1 MATEDKLRDYL
12 KRVTVDLTEA
22 RRHLAE
28 VEQARHEPIAIV
40 GMACRFPGGVTSP
53 EDLWELVTD
62 EVDAIGEFPKN
73 RGWDLDGL
81 YDPDPEALGKSYT
94 RHGGFLY
101 DAADFD
107 AGFFDMSPRNALAT
121 DPQHRVFLET
131 CWEVFERAGIDPA
144 TLPGSKTGVFAGL
157 MYNDYAMRFN
167 GASPPALEGML
178 LVSSAP
184 SVLSGRVSYTLGL
197 TGPALTL
204 DTACSSSLVAI
215 HLAVQALR
223 NGECSLALAGATTVM
238 ATADPFIEFCRQRAL
253 STDGRC
259 KSFSAAAEGAAWSE
273 GVGVLLLERLSDAR
287 RNHRNILAVVRGSA
301 VNQDGRS
308 NGMTAPNGP
317 AQERV
322 ILDALADAGLDAA
335 DVDAVEAHGT
345 GTTLGDPIEAQALLA
360 TYGRNRPEEQPLWL
374 GSVKSN
380 IGHTQA
386 AAGVAGVIK
395 MVMAMR
401 HGVLPTSLY
410 ADEPT
415 THVDWST
422 GAVELLAKARD
433 WTPNGHPRRSG
444 VSSFGISGTNA
455 HVILEES
462 PEQPSP
468 LVDPPTVRHAGPPAW
483 VISARSADSL
493 VAQAKRLHEFAAGDV
508 DPVDIARA
516 LVTTRSRHKHRAVVL
531 GQDRD
536 SLLAAL
542 GDYLSG
548 KPTADVVHGVAR
560 EKAKLAF
567 LFTGQ
572 GGQRVGM
579 GRELYAAFPV
589 FAEALDE
596 VCDALDAHLDR
607 PLREVM
613 WARPDTLDAL
623 QLNHTRYT
631 QPALFAHE
639 VAAFRLLESLGVR
652 PDYLAGH
659 SVGEYAAAHVAGVWS
674 LDDAARLITARAR
687 LMQALDAPGAMVA
700 IEATPEEVEPT
711 VSGLVGIAA
720 VNGPT
725 SVVISGD
732 EQECLAVAERWRR
745 EGRRTR
751 RLSVSHAFH
760 SPLMEPML
768 DAFAAELAETK
779 FEDARILFVTN
790 LVGSDELT
798 WSAPEYWVEQIRR
811 AVLFRDTVAALETH
825 GVDTYLEV
833 GPDAVLS
840 AMAHSCLSAPEASV
854 IALHHRKRDEPDAL
868 LACLAQATVAGV
880 AVDWSALFGAADTH
894 VDLPTY
900 AFDRRRFWL
909 DPPAKGADAAS
920 MGQRALEHP
929 LLGAAVDLG
938 GDGGLILTGRLSLAG
953 HPWLADHV
961 VSGAVV
967 VPGTAVL
974 DAVMEAAAQVGC
986 DHVEELMFEA
996 PLVLPAD
1003 GDLCLQIVIDG
1014 PGESDDARPVRVFS
1028 QTGDAGWVR
1037 CASGVVAG
1045 GGGTGGVRA
1054 WAESWPPAGATTVSV
1069 DGGYDGLELLGYEY
1083 GPAFR
1088 GVSAV
1093 WRRGEELFAEVHAPE
1108 GLDLA
1113 GFGIHPAVLDSAF
1126 HALVL
1131 TADTSELRLPFVFR
1145 GVRLLASGASSL
1157 RVRLAASGDEVVV
1170 EAVDGDGRLVFGID
1184 SLRVRT
1190 ISAAQLASSATAGP
1204 VPYAV
1209 RWTPVAATG
1218 GDASRWACVGEPV
1231 PGLVGYPDRDALL
1244 AAVSSGELP
1253 MPEFVVVPCVP
1264 GSGPVPESVRDLSG
1278 RTLEVLQTWLTDER
1292 LADCRLVFLTN
1303 GVVDTAPVVAGSV
1316 WGLVRSA
1323 QSEYP
1328 GRFVLADAP
1337 EGFADW
1343 ESLAAAVSAGESQVL
1358 VRDGAVTAPR
1368 VERVAI
1374 ELSYV
1379 DQSGTVLVT
1388 GGTGGLGALIARRLV
1403 ENHDA
1408 RNLLLLSR
1416 RGIDAPGA
1424 AELVSELEG
1433 LGASVTVTS
1442 CDVSDRDALAGVLAA
1457 IPADRPL
1464 TGVVHTAGVLDD
1476 ATIDGLSAHRMDTVF
1491 TPKLDAAWHL
1501 HELTEDLPLSMF
1513 VLFSSLAGILGN
1525 PGQGNYASANTALD
1539 GLAAHRRAAGL
1550 PGVSVA
1556 WGLWDTGSG
1565 MSDTLTDAD
1574 VARMGRSGIA
1584 PLTVDQGLDLFDLA
1598 LVSSDSLLVATN
1610 WDNAGLRSRAEGG
1623 VLPSILTGLVR
1634 VPRRAAGTGAATGG
1648 PAALTAKLATLTEAE
1663 GARLLSDMVRGHVAA
1678 VLAYAGADAVE
1689 VDRPFSE
1696 LGFDSLTAVE
1706 LRNRLDAE
1714 TGLRLP
1720 ATLAFDHPTVAALC
1734 EFLHRTLAPAP
1745 PSAEDT
1751 VRAALDQ
1758 IQRLVDGEDDATR
1771 ATLVAML
1778 QSTLARFGG
1787 PVGADGVE
1795 DKIHS
1800 ASDDE
1805 IFAFIDSEL

>member
-1 MATEDKLRDYL
+1 A
-12 KRVTVDLTEA
+12 
-22 RRHLAE
+22 
-28 VEQARHEPIAIV
+28 
-40 GMACRFPGGVTSP
+40 
-53 EDLWELVTD
+53 
-62 EVDAIGEFPKN
+62 
-73 RGWDLDGL
+73 
-81 YDPDPEALGKSYT
+81 
-94 RHGGFLY
+94 
-101 DAADFD
+101 
-107 AGFFDMSPRNALAT
+107 
-121 DPQHRVFLET
+121 
-131 CWEVFERAGIDPA
+131 
-144 TLPGSKTGVFAGL
+144 
-157 MYNDYAMRFN
+157 
-167 GASPPALEGML
+167 
-178 LVSSAP
+178 
-184 SVLSGRVSYTLGL
+184 YTLGL
-197 TGPALTL
+197 EGPAVTL
-204 DTACSSSLVAI
+204 DAACSSSLVAL
-215 HLAVQALR
+215 HFAAHALR
-223 NGECSLALAGATTVM
+223 TEECSLALASGVTVM
-238 ATADPFIEFCRQRAL
+238 ATPNMFVEFARQRGLAP
-253 STDGRC
+253 DGRS
-259 KSFSAAAEGAAWSE
+259 KSFAAAADGVGWSE
-273 GVGVLLLERLSDAR
+273 GAGVLVLERLSDAM
-287 RNHRNILAVVRGSA
+287 RNGHRVLGVIRGSA
-301 VNQDGRS
+301 VNQDGAS
-308 NGMTAPNGP
+308 NGLTAPNGP
-317 AQERV
+317 SQERV
-322 ILDALADAGLDAA
+322 IRQALANASLSPAE
-335 DVDAVEAHGT
+335 VDAVEAHGT

-360 TYGRNRPEEQPLWL
+360 TYGKNRPAEQPLWL

-410 ADEPT
+410 ADQPT

-455 HVILEES
+455 HVIIEES

-468 LVDPPTVRHAGPPAW
+468 LVDPPATQTARYAGPPAW

-493 VAQAKRLHEFAAGDV
+493 VAQAKRLREFAAGEV
-508 DPVDIARA
+508 DPVDVARA
-516 LVTTRSRHKHRAVVL
+516 LVTTRSRLKHRAVVL

-542 GDYLSG
+542 GDYLDG
-548 KPTADVVHGVAR
+548 KPTGDVVHGVAR

-572 GGQRVGM
+572 GGQRAGM
-579 GRELYAAFPV
+579 GRELYAAFPA
-589 FAEALDE
+589 FADALDE
-596 VCDALDAHLDR
+596 VCDALDPHLDR

-613 WARPDTLDAL
+613 WARPDTMDAL
-623 QLNHTRYT
+623 ELNHTRYT

-659 SVGEYAAAHVAGVWS
+659 SVGEYAAAHVAGIWS
-674 LDDAARLITARAR
+674 LEDAARLITARAR

-711 VSGLVGIAA
+711 VSGLVAIAA

-725 SVVISGD
+725 SVVVSGD
-732 EQECLAVAERWRR
+732 EKACLAVAEHWRGQ
-745 EGRRTR
+745 GRRTR

-760 SPLMEPML
+760 SPLMEPMF
-768 DAFAAELAETK
+768 DAFAAELAAAT
-779 FEDARILFVTN
+779 FGDARIPFVTN
-790 LVGSDELT
+790 LVGSDEVT
-798 WSAPEYWVEQIRR
+798 WTGPEYWVEQIRR
-811 AVLFRDTVAALETH
+811 AVLFRDTVAGLEAH
-825 GVDTYLEV
+825 GVDTFIEV

-840 AMAHSCLSAPEASV
+840 AMAHACLSAPEASV
-854 IALHHRKRDEPDAL
+854 VALHQRKRSEPDAL
-868 LACLAQATVAGV
+868 LACLSNATVAGV
-880 AVDWSALFGAADTH
+880 AVDWSALFGPNDTH

-920 MGQRALEHP
+920 LGQRALEHP

-938 GDGGLILTGRLSLAG
+938 GEGGLVLTGRLSLAG

-1003 GDLCLQIVIDG
+1003 GDLSLQIVIDG
-1014 PGESDDARPVRVFS
+1014 PGESDEARPVRVFS

-1037 CASGVVAG
+1037 CASGVVGSG
-1045 GGGTGGVRA
+1045 GGDGGARA
-1054 WAESWPPAGATTVSV
+1054 WAESWPPAGATAVSV

-1093 WRRGEELFAEVHAPE
+1093 WRRGAELFAEVHAPE

-1131 TADTSELRLPFVFR
+1131 TADSTELRLPFVFR
-1145 GVRLLASGASSL
+1145 GVRLLASGASAL

-1170 EAVDGDGRLVFGID
+1170 EAVDGGGRLVFGID

-1209 RWTPVAATG
+1209 RWTPVAATA
-1218 GDASRWACVGEPV
+1218 GDVSRWVSVGEQV
-1231 PGLVGYPDRDALL
+1231 PGLVGYPDRDGLL
-1244 AAVSSGELP
+1244 AAVSSGELS
-1253 MPEFVVVPCVP
+1253 MPECVVVPCVAGP
-1264 GSGPVPESVRDLSG
+1264 GPVPQGVREVSG
-1278 RTLEVLQTWLTDER
+1278 QALDVLQAWLADER
-1292 LADCRLVFLTN
+1292 LADCQVVFLTR
-1303 GVVDTAPVVAGSV
+1303 GAVDGAGAVVGGSV

-1323 QSEYP
+1323 QAEYP

-1337 EGFADW
+1337 EAFEEW
-1343 ESLAAAVSAGESQVL
+1343 ETLASAVTAGESQVI
-1358 VRDGAVTAPR
+1358 VRDGAVSAPR
-1368 VERVAI
+1368 VERVATTAGK
-1374 ELSYV
+1374 STV
-1379 DQSGTVLVT
+1379 DCSGTVLIT

-1403 ENHDA
+1403 ERHDA
-1408 RNLLLLSR
+1408 RTLLLLSR
-1416 RGIDAPGA
+1416 RGPDAPGA

-1433 LGASVTVTS
+1433 LGASVRVAA
-1442 CDVSDRDALAGVLAA
+1442 CDVSDRAALAEVLAA
-1457 IPADRPL
+1457 HQPL
-1464 TGVVHTAGVLDD
+1464 SGVVHTAGVLDD
-1476 ATIDGLSAHRMDTVF
+1476 ATIDGLSAQRLDTVF

-1501 HELTEDLPLSMF
+1501 HELTRDLPLSMF

-1525 PGQGNYASANTALD
+1525 PGQGNYASANVALD
-1539 GLAAHRRAAGL
+1539 GLAAHRRASGL
-1550 PGVSVA
+1550 PAVSVA
-1556 WGLWDTGSG
+1556 WGLWDTDSG
-1565 MSDTLTDAD
+1565 MSDTLTDTD

-1584 PLTVDQGLDLFDLA
+1584 PLTVDQGLELFDLA
-1598 LVSSDSLLVATN
+1598 LASPDPLLVATN
-1610 WDNAGLRSRAEGG
+1610 WDSAGLRSRAEGG
-1623 VLPSILTGLVR
+1623 VLPPILSGLVR
-1634 VPRRAAGTGAATGG
+1634 APRRTAGPGAASGG
-1648 PAALTAKLATLTEAE
+1648 PATLTAKLATLTEAE
-1663 GARLLSDMVRGHVAA
+1663 GARLLSDLVRGHVAA
-1678 VLAYAGADAVE
+1678 VLAYSGADAVE

-1751 VRAALDQ
+1751 LRAALDQ
-1758 IQRLVDGEDDATR
+1758 VQLMVDAEDGATR
-1771 ATLVAML
+1771 AKLVAML
-1778 QSTLARFGG
+1778 NATLARFGG
-1787 PVGADGVE
+1787 PAGADGVE
-1795 DKIHS
+1795 DKIRS